1 MILEYEYF
9 LLCLSLALHRTA
21 AVVSLTHASAIS
33 HSVNKRSNS
42 VLSVSVKHNWS
53 HSNSSRIVVNRM
65 RLQVTATQAG
75 TLTIRIARQYV
86 ELAKRHYMLGNLAI
100 VANLMLMVM
109 GLLASGIKLLGGCC
123 RRNVEGNYNSHPNLL
138 LSVRSYGQCSD

>member
-1 MILEYEYF
+1 MIIEYEYF

-21 AVVSLTHASAIS
+21 AVASLTNASAIS

-65 RLQVTATQAG
+65 CLAVMILAG

-86 ELAKRHYMLGNLAI
+86 ELAKRHYTLGNQAI

-109 GLLASGIKLLGGCC
+109 GLLASGIKLLGDCC
-123 RRNVEGNYNSHPNLL
+123 RRSVEGNYNSHPNLL
-138 LSVRSYGQCSD
+138 LSVRSYGQCSG